1 MESTKMSFYF
11 TNEEIKNLFS
21 YFVTTTNWLCLNNC
35 TNDYP
40 KREEYYLIYNIS
52 KRFFELLS

>member
-1 MESTKMSFYF
+1 MSFYF

-40 KREEYYLIYNIS
+40 KREEYYLIYNFS